1 MNKVLLFSLSMF
13 LAPAGAGA
21 AANETVT
28 LAVENMTCATC
39 PITVRQA
46 LRRVPGV
53 VKVEV
58 DFDAR
63 AATVTFDPAQAKLK
77 GLTRATTD
85 AGYPSHRR
93 R

>member
-21 AANETVT
+21 AA
-28 LAVENMTCATC
+28 CATC

-58 DFDAR
+58 DFDVR
-63 AATVTFDPAQAKLK
+63 AAMVTFDPAQAKVED
-77 GLTRATTD
+77 LTRATTD